1 MALKT
6 ILGVLAITGAIMTTT
21 GCPQQ
26 GGAAP
31 AAGGSAAAHA
41 GDAAPA
47 GGMSDDDKHKLY
59 QAAATTG
66 DANLVM
72 SVNKKIGIIDDKG
85 MPVKDAFEKFTGGHG
100 DWATKNL
107 TFIQTL
113 TSPEKAKEYV
123 TANMK

>member
-6 ILGVLAITGAIMTTT
+6 ILGVLAITGAIMVTT

-31 AAGGSAAAHA
+31 AGGSTATSTDAA
-41 GDAAPA
+41 AAPA

-66 DANLVM
+66 DSNLVM

-85 MPVKDAFEKFTGGHG
+85 MPVKDVFEKFTGGHG